1 MTQVVTSVETL
12 VLMGSQLVAVVGGL
26 IWMKTDISQTKKD
39 IGIIKKALGLED
51 GDDPS
56 FVRASNFDIIK
67 EDIDRRLEALEK
79 HTK

>member
-1 MTQVVTSVETL
+1 
-12 VLMGSQLVAVVGGL
+12 
-26 IWMKTDISQTKKD
+26 MKTDISQTKKD